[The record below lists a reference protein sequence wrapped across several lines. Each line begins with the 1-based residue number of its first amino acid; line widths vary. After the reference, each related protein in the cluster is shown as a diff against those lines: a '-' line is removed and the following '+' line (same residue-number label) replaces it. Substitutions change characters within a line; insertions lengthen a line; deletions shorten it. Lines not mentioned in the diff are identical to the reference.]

1 MVSATMRRVAR
12 PKHFTGEITV
22 SSRIVDY
29 LSSGLYESPAACLK
43 ELINNSYDADASL
56 VEVFVKPDAD
66 RIIIADNGHGISRS
80 DFERH
85 FTRISESHKRDDSD
99 LTPRGRQKI
108 GKIGIGFIAANEIC
122 DEMEIIST
130 KKGSTE
136 LLRVTI
142 HFDKMREDLS
152 DRRREGDNIAKADY
166 TGDVEQADKD
176 SNYTRIFLKRVRG
189 EAREILAGAKPPR
202 PNAKAKS
209 LYGLSAESVRKVLAE
224 QSPPSW
230 TEFDEY
236 SRTLLRV
243 ALNVPVRYH
252 DNWLP
257 VRELRR
263 VKDLQEQVAELDFA
277 VSYDGAELRKPI
289 VLVPPSAAAG
299 EACFVKRFEYSGNSV
314 AAFGYFYAQH
324 GTIKP
329 EELQGVLIRIRHAA
343 VGGYN
348 SSFLDF
354 PASEGSL
361 IQRWISAEVWAD
373 DRLED
378 AMNIDRRTLR
388 VAHPAYVELQRA
400 IHDELRAVI
409 SEARKRLYET
419 GSVERRRT
427 KAAAAVSQMR
437 EVVRRD
443 VAPASATVAAEL
455 ERTLRGAER
464 HSTDQS
470 PFARRLSIAEFYE
483 IVVAVARETLP
494 PRAFAEFMKRLTERL
509 SR

>member
-1 MVSATMRRVAR
+1 MVTR
-12 PKHFTGEITV
+12 PKHFEGEITV

-66 RIIIADNGHGISRS
+66 RIIIADDGHGISRA
-80 DFERH
+80 DFEKH
-85 FTRISESHKRDDSD
+85 FTRISESHKRSDSD
-99 LTPRGRQKI
+99 TTPRGRKKI

-130 KKGSTE
+130 KLDSTE

-142 HFDKMREDLS
+142 HFDKMRDDLS
-152 DRRREGDNIAKADY
+152 ARRRDGDNIAKADY
-166 TGDVEQADKD
+166 TGEVEPEEG
-176 SNYTRIFLKRVRG
+176 SSSYTRIFLKRVRG

-202 PNAKAKS
+202 PTAKAKS
-209 LYGLSAESVRKVLAE
+209 LYGLSADSVRDILAD
-224 QSPPSW
+224 SLPSW

-252 DNWLP
+252 DGWLP
-257 VRELRR
+257 KRELRR
-263 VKDLQEQVAELDFA
+263 VATLQNEVAGLDFR
-277 VSYDGAELRKPI
+277 VEYDGAELRKPI
-289 VLVPPSAAAG
+289 VLVPPTSGGG
-299 EACFVKRFEYSGNSV
+299 EACFVRKFEYNGNNV
-314 AAFGYFYAQH
+314 AAQGYFYAQH

-329 EELQGVLIRIRHAA
+329 EELQGLLIRIRHAA

-348 SSFLDF
+348 SNFLDF

-388 VAHPAYVELQRA
+388 VAHPAYAELQHA
-400 IHDELRAVI
+400 IHDELRSVI
-409 SEARKRLYET
+409 SEARRRLYET
-419 GSVERRRT
+419 GNVERRKI
-427 KAAAAVSQMR
+427 KAAAAVFQMR
-437 EVVRRD
+437 EVIRRD
-443 VAPASATVAAEL
+443 VAPANAFVAGELDRALRAAER
-455 ERTLRGAER
+455 RTEK
-464 HSTDQS
+464 S
-470 PFARRLSIAEFYE
+470 PFARRFTVAEFYE
-483 IVVAVARETLP
+483 IVVDVARETLP
-494 PRAFAEFMKRLTERL
+494 PRAFADFIKRLTERL
-509 SR
+509 SK